1 MSAYFI
7 DKWKRIWCW
16 CIVDTHADCSFLHSL
31 HRFTFCQLSL
41 RATSWLLNVWKAALF
56 VHIVIYSKGTINLT
70 FLYIYLISDQHMIP
84 ALSLAWQLLRKNTEW
99 IFAALYSFNRLPFLL
114 LQQLIPT
121 GRVCKLYK
129 SHSSLM
135 SAWDDRRQ
143 ECWITIKVIVAIWVF
158 VLRGVLCLHHILWWK
173 PY

>member
-1 MSAYFI
+1 MHYWYS
-7 DKWKRIWCW
+7 
-16 CIVDTHADCSFLHSL
+16 THADCSFLHSL

-41 RATSWLLNVWKAALF
+41 RATSQLLNIWKAALF
-56 VHIVIYSKGTINLT
+56 VHTVSYLFKGNQNTYISVYLPNLRSAHDPSPFPGLT
-70 FLYIYLISDQHMIP
+70 VLC
-84 ALSLAWQLLRKNTEW
+84 KNTEW
-99 IFAALYSFNRLPFLL
+99 ISAALYSFNRLPFLL

-121 GRVCKLYK
+121 GRVCELYT

-143 ECWITIKVIVAIWVF
+143 ECWITIKVIVVILVF

>member
-1 MSAYFI
+1 MYYRYSG
-7 DKWKRIWCW
+7 
-16 CIVDTHADCSFLHSL
+16 TPADCSFLHSL

-41 RATSWLLNVWKAALF
+41 RATSRLLNIWKAALF
-56 VHIVIYSKGTINLT
+56 VRIIIYSKGIRIRT
-70 FLYIYLISDQHMIP
+70 FLCIYLISGQHMIP
-84 ALSLAWQLLRKNTEW
+84 ALFLAWQLLCKNSEW
-99 IFAALYSFNRLPFLL
+99 ISAALYSFNRLPFLL

-129 SHSSLM
+129 SHSCVM
-135 SAWDDRRQ
+135 SAWEDRRQ
-143 ECWITIKVIVAIWVF
+143 ECWITIKVIVVIWVF